1 MTSKRLIWFRLMG
14 LTVGVGTVFD
24 CVIKISKKR
33 GLGPQIK
40 VGVKAVRG
48 RDFKKERFQVAGQQG
63 QGVHWY

>member
-1 MTSKRLIWFRLMG
+1 MG